1 MPLTEQLDALN
12 EACVDI
18 IERIHHDA
26 VTTRHD
32 TWVRIVRLKSAGQD
46 LSMIAS
52 AMGVIA
58 RLEES
63 QAGAE
68 EANLNASM

>member
-1 MPLTEQLDALN
+1 MPLTDQLDALN
-12 EACVDI
+12 GACVDI

-32 TWVRIVRLKSAGQD
+32 TWVRIARLKSAGQD
-46 LSMIAS
+46 LAVIAS

-63 QAGAE
+63 QAGAV
-68 EANLNASM
+68 EANSNASL